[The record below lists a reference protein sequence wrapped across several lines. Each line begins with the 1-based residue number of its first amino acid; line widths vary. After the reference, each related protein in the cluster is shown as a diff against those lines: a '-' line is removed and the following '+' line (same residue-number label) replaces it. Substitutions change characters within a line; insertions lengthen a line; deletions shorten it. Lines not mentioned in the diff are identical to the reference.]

1 MIKYIIQIILIV
13 LTSCSDFLE
22 EYSQDQAYVK
32 GYEDLDE
39 LLLGEAYMSRSVIRE
54 YQFGANNGAYYPYI
68 HFMGDETEQYL
79 NSTNYLPKASCFT
92 LFGYYTWQQKVI
104 RDPDGG
110 NSWDDAV
117 DWNKLYGHINA
128 LNIILSSIDDCKT
141 TTDDDIIN
149 VNRIKGEGLFLRA
162 AYYFVL
168 VNLYGE
174 PYSPATAEYALGVP
188 LKNTPYVEDK
198 SYTRNTVAEV
208 YSLIVKNLLDAEK
221 FLENIPQKSIYRID
235 INGVRLLLSRVFL
248 YMQDYANAKIYAQK
262 VLTKRNILQDLN
274 YYDGDEFL
282 VPTSPEIIFSMG
294 AASIPGNI
302 AVNSI
307 CASNNFQ
314 VSNDLYNC
322 YEEGDLRTKFYI
334 VKEGTSVYLK
344 KIIGENFLMKDIS
357 DVFVLRTSEAYLNL
371 AEAAVLSNDEAL
383 AKTTINSLIIN
394 RFESDKYDESVVN
407 NLSIDELVYFI
418 RDERRRELCFEG
430 HRWFDL
436 RRYNVV
442 ANYPNTKVLNA
453 SYTFFEI
460 DQMTYTYIPK
470 MKKTFSLE
478 PNDKAYTLPIPQA
491 ELDYNSR
498 MKDNPRDER
507 LGVKDNL

>member
-1 MIKYIIQIILIV
+1 
-13 LTSCSDFLE
+13 
-22 EYSQDQAYVK
+22 
-32 GYEDLDE
+32 
-39 LLLGEAYMSRSVIRE
+39 
-54 YQFGANNGAYYPYI
+54 
-68 HFMGDETEQYL
+68 
-79 NSTNYLPKASCFT
+79 
-92 LFGYYTWQQKVI
+92 
-104 RDPDGG
+104 
-110 NSWDDAV
+110 
-117 DWNKLYGHINA
+117 
-128 LNIILSSIDDCKT
+128 
-141 TTDDDIIN
+141 
-149 VNRIKGEGLFLRA
+149 
-162 AYYFVL
+162 
-168 VNLYGE
+168 
-174 PYSPATAEYALGVP
+174 
-188 LKNTPYVEDK
+188 
-198 SYTRNTVAEV
+198 
-208 YSLIVKNLLDAEK
+208 
-221 FLENIPQKSIYRID
+221 
-235 INGVRLLLSRVFL
+235 
-248 YMQDYANAKIYAQK
+248 
-262 VLTKRNILQDLN
+262 
-274 YYDGDEFL
+274 
-282 VPTSPEIIFSMG
+282 MG

-507 LGVKDNL
+507 LGVNDNL